1 MTSLPGLP
9 GLPSLIAE
17 LARTDSDREAILFQD
32 QSLTYGQLNDQVNR
46 ATAWLTDRG
55 IRPGDRVG
63 LIMAN
68 RPENIVFF
76 LALLRAG
83 AIEVAFSPDSSPE
96 TVAAA
101 LTETEAKA
109 VLFDPAAG
117 RLIKSIKDLLPS
129 PAFILAPEPVDLPV
143 AAPEDR
149 GDPAAVG
156 LIQYTSGSTGR
167 PKGVALSQ
175 AAFLA
180 ASAWRAEQ
188 LDLTDQD
195 RVFNAVRLAHS
206 CGKSLLFDA
215 LSLGA
220 TLVLVAGLTPPPRFA
235 RALARS
241 RPTIITG
248 PPLLFRFLLKLK
260 TRPEVM
266 DPLRESVRYLEIGL
280 DRAPIGLFAEL
291 RAAFPQATLINRYGQ
306 TELAGAAAL
315 QRYPPD
321 RPLPEAI
328 ACGRSPFVHLA
339 DQSEGGL
346 REIILSGP
354 GLMQGYW
361 PDLVQPTSHPSGDL
375 VRQDDQ
381 GGRIIVGRTD
391 DLFQSAGERVSPAE
405 IEAVIAA
412 MADVDE
418 AIVVPIPDQALGA
431 RPAVCYY
438 SAHGPAPEELKR
450 RLTARLPAHL
460 APARCLALATPLP
473 RNRTGKIDSIMI
485 KKLIDEQIRD

>member
-1 MTSLPGLP
+1 MTSLPGLIDRLAQADP
-9 GLPSLIAE
+9 G
-17 LARTDSDREAILFQD
+17 REAICFQD
-32 QSLTYGQLNDQVNR
+32 RSLTYGQLHDQVNR
-46 ATAWLTDRG
+46 ATAWLVEQG
-55 IRPGDRVG
+55 IRPHDRVG

-68 RPENIVFF
+68 RPENVVFF
-76 LALLRAG
+76 LALLKAG
-83 AIEVAFSPDSSPE
+83 AIEVAFSPDSAPE

-101 LTETEAKA
+101 LAETGAKA
-109 VLFDPAAG
+109 VLYGPQAARLIESVGELLPDPIYLPVPDPAALAG
-117 RLIKSIKDLLPS
+117 ADRADL
-129 PAFILAPEPVDLPV
+129 
-143 AAPEDR
+143 

-175 AAFLA
+175 AAFLT
-180 ASAWRAEQ
+180 ASAWRAGQ
-188 LDLTDQD
+188 LGLIDQD
-195 RVFNAVRLAHS
+195 RIFNAVRLAHS

-220 TLVLVAGLTPPPRFA
+220 TLVLAAGLTPPPRFA
-235 RALARS
+235 LALAQG

-280 DRAPIGLFAEL
+280 DRAPTSLFAEL
-291 RAAFPQATLINRYGQ
+291 RAAFPRATLINRYGQ

-315 QRYPPD
+315 QLYPPD
-321 RPLPEAI
+321 HPLPEAI
-328 ACGRSPFVHLA
+328 ACGRSPFVSLA
-339 DQSEGGL
+339 DRSEDGL
-346 REIILSGP
+346 KEIILSGP
-354 GLMQGYW
+354 GLMHGYW
-361 PDLVQPTSHPSGDL
+361 PDLDQPTGHPSGDL
-375 VRQDDQ
+375 VRPDHRGDWLF
-381 GGRIIVGRTD
+381 VGRTD
-391 DLFQSAGERVSPAE
+391 DLFQSAGERVSPVE
-405 IEAVIAA
+405 IETVIAA

-418 AIVVPIPDQALGA
+418 AVVVPIPDQALGA

-473 RNRTGKIDSIMI
+473 RNRAGKIDSITI
-485 KKLIDEQIRD
+485 KKLIDEQNRD